1 MQSVPRVSLTLI
13 PLKSSYL
20 FCTWGADGAAAIKVN
35 TSIRHGGGIVQS
47 SAYLMEGKK
56 VVEYVHICKPQI
68 SPQTTDSYLLGLSTV
83 GAGDSF
89 IAGALYGLL
98 YANSWDLAT
107 TLDFAN
113 EVAGR
118 KVAQEGFSGLAE
130 GMGSRF

>member
-1 MQSVPRVSLTLI
+1 
-13 PLKSSYL
+13 LKSSYL

-35 TSIRHGGGIVQS
+35 IQHGGIVQS

-56 VVEYVHICKPQI
+56 VVEYVHICKLQG
-68 SPQTTDSYLLGLSTV
+68 SPQTNDSYLLGLSTV

-98 YANSWDLAT
+98 YANGWDLAT
-107 TLDFAN
+107 TLEFAN

-118 KVAQEGFSGLAE
+118 KVAQEDFSGLAE